1 MPRELN
7 RQCEGVDM
15 KLARVILFLS
25 ILVIFLGTGCSTQ
38 SPDEQVREELLA
50 KTLLDAGYIPDGPVH
65 NDYFTPRD
73 DAGPALHDFNGTLH
87 VAEFEMQDTIPTGEP
102 RSESGRYFPGFSTEF
117 FTHEDYLVPA
127 DREIL
132 PAEGE
137 NSRWRLIFSPG
148 KVWSEPRDD
157 GLSRASF
164 PFVLVGQTSNDAH
177 NGLATFLFDDKRV
190 SDFFFQITQETA
202 AWNRNDYW
210 GQEAMSYTPGPV
222 NDQAALRAE
231 FVDELDSQVDI
242 NPLSELTSSV
252 DSEIVAAF
260 DGGLEAEDISIAGLI
275 MDETIYLQPGATRY
289 GVTPYDRYAR
299 HGVFSV
305 TKSMGAAVAMLRLAQ
320 KYGDEVFDLKIA
332 DYVDVTAE
340 HDGWKDVTFGNA
352 LSMATGVG
360 DMERDRSSGY
370 ITADEDQDKFIEW
383 MDMESA
389 AEKLEG
395 AFAYSNYEWGPDEVV
410 RYNSITTFVLSAAMD
425 ALLKSKEGP
434 EADIWQMVEEE
445 VYRPIGIF
453 HSPIKR
459 TNEPDGSLGLPIL
472 GYGLYPT
479 VDDTAKISILYQNGG
494 LHEGVQLLS
503 PTMLAEALYKTK
515 EQGLSINSPNEYGES
530 RYLLSFWSV
539 AHCTDSDNCFQVP
552 YMLGY
557 GGNIV
562 VVLPNDVTVFRY
574 ADAYEYDPE
583 PLIALGMTVR

>member
-1 MPRELN
+1 
-7 RQCEGVDM
+7 
-15 KLARVILFLS
+15 
-25 ILVIFLGTGCSTQ
+25 
-38 SPDEQVREELLA
+38 
-50 KTLLDAGYIPDGPVH
+50 
-65 NDYFTPRD
+65 
-73 DAGPALHDFNGTLH
+73 
-87 VAEFEMQDTIPTGEP
+87 MQDTIPAGEP

-117 FTHEDYLVPA
+117 FTYGDYLVPA

-132 PAEGE
+132 PAGGE

-148 KVWSEPRDD
+148 KVWSEPKDD

-177 NGLATFLFDDKRV
+177 NGLATFLYDDVRV
-190 SDFFFQITQETA
+190 SGFFFQITQETA

-210 GQEAMSYTPGPV
+210 GQ
-222 NDQAALRAE
+222 AALSYAPGSIEDEAAFQAE
-231 FVDELDSQVDI
+231 FAEELATQLDI
-242 NPLSELTSSV
+242 NPLSDLASRV

-260 DGGLEAEDISIAGLI
+260 DGGLAPEDISTSGLI
-275 MDETIYLQPGATRY
+275 MEEVIYLQPGATRY
-289 GVTPYDRYAR
+289 GQTPYDRYVR
-299 HGVFSV
+299 HGAFSV

-332 DYVDVTAE
+332 DFVEITAE
-340 HDGWKDVTFGNA
+340 HDGWQEVTFGNA

-370 ITADEDQDKFIEW
+370 ITADEDQDKFLEW
-383 MDMESA
+383 MDMDSA

-395 AFAYSNYEWGPDEVV
+395 AFAYGNYDWGPGEVV

-425 ALLKSKEGP
+425 AYLKSKEGP

-453 HSPIKR
+453 HSPIMR
-459 TNEPDGSLGLPIL
+459 TREPDGSLGLPIF

-479 VDDTAKISILYQNGG
+479 VDDTAKISILYQNDG
-494 LHEGVQLLS
+494 LHEGEQLLS
-503 PTMLAEALYKTK
+503 RTKLAEALYQTD
-515 EQGLSINSPNEYGES
+515 EQGLSTNSPNQHGES
-530 RYLLSFWSV
+530 RYLSSFWSV
-539 AHCTDSDNCFQVP
+539 AHCAEAGDCYQVP

-574 ADAYEYDPE
+574 ADAHYYDPE
-583 PLIALGMTVR
+583 PLIALGMAAR